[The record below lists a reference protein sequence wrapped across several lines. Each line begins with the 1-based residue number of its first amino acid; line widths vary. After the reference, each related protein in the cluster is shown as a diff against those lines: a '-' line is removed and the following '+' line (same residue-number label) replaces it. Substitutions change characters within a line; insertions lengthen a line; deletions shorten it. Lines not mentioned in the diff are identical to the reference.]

1 MIELSILRMILFVK
15 NTHLECT
22 MPLPSYRVLSR
33 GQGLKKCAK
42 RINLPYLC
50 RSEMNSPFLCSL
62 KGLNGTNLEKY
73 YNTKS

>member
-1 MIELSILRMILFVK
+1 MIGLSILRMILFVK
-15 NTHLECT
+15 NTHLEYT

-33 GQGLKKCAK
+33 GQGLKKWAK
-42 RINLPYLC
+42 QINLPYLC
-50 RSEMNSPFLCSL
+50 KSEMNSPFLCSL

>member
-33 GQGLKKCAK
+33 GQGLKKCANQ
-42 RINLPYLC
+42 INLPYLV
-50 RSEMNSPFLCSL
+50 
-62 KGLNGTNLEKY
+62 
-73 YNTKS
+73 

>member
-15 NTHLECT
+15 NTHLEYT

-33 GQGLKKCAK
+33 GQGLKKWAK
-42 RINLPYLC
+42 QINLPYLC
-50 RSEMNSPFLCSL
+50 KSEMNSPFLCSL